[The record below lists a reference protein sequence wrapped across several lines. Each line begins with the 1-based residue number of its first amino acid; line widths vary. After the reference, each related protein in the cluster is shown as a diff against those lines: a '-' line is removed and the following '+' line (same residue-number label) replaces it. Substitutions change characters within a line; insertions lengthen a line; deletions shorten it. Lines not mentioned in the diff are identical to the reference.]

1 MLKYQ
6 QAVVSSSEA
15 QWKQGEL
22 RWKTGNMLESDYLL
36 LKAQYESD
44 RYNMVNAEISR
55 QYSLLS
61 LKELLA
67 LSTNTNIE
75 LLVPETQ
82 MDTKQME
89 MPALQE
95 VIEQTLSWFP
105 DIKIAQG
112 DIRIAEYDTKI
123 ARGAFLPNLSL
134 NGSVGS
140 GYQSGFGSWG
150 TQVGKGFNEQLSINL
165 SVPIWSKGQNAS
177 SLQQAK
183 IRQEQSNL
191 NAQQTELSVRRAL
204 EQAYLKV
211 IGNAKQYEAS
221 QTKLNACKA
230 SYDAYGNMFTAGSIT
245 AVDLLQQQSTYLNA
259 LNEYIQAKYAYL
271 LNRKVINVYMGY
283 NIQ

>member
-1 MLKYQ
+1 
-6 QAVVSSSEA
+6 
-15 QWKQGEL
+15 
-22 RWKTGNMLESDYLL
+22 
-36 LKAQYESD
+36 
-44 RYNMVNAEISR
+44 
-55 QYSLLS
+55 
-61 LKELLA
+61 
-67 LSTNTNIE
+67 
-75 LLVPETQ
+75 
-82 MDTKQME
+82 
-89 MPALQE
+89 
-95 VIEQTLSWFP
+95 
-105 DIKIAQG
+105 
-112 DIRIAEYDTKI
+112 
-123 ARGAFLPNLSL
+123 
-134 NGSVGS
+134 
-140 GYQSGFGSWG
+140 
-150 TQVGKGFNEQLSINL
+150 VGKGFNEQLSINL